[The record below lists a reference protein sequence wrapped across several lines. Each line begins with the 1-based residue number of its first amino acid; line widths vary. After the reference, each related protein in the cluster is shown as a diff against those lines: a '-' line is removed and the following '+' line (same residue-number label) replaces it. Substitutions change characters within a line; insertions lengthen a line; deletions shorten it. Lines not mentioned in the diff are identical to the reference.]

1 MATRI
6 VSNLLG
12 DHMLQCIIFRELLQL
27 YTNKV
32 LHYIGNVN
40 QKEWITFDKYA
51 SVCLINI

>member
-12 DHMLQCIIFRELLQL
+12 DHMLQSIIFREFLQL